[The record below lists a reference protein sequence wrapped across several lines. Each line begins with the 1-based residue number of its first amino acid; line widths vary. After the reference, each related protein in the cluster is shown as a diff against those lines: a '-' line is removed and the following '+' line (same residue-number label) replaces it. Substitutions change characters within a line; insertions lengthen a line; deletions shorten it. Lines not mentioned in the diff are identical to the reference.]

1 MQEDA
6 FLELIHTLCTKDN
19 RYAPDAYLFVR
30 QALDITVKMLEK
42 PPEGPGRHVSGRELL
57 DGIRNFALQEFG
69 PMTRTVLRSW
79 GINATAD
86 FGDIV
91 FNLVES
97 GVLGRTDHDSKEDFK
112 DGYDFE
118 EAFVHPF
125 LPEAKKPGSGPPAP
139 EA

>member
-1 MQEDA
+1 MQENA
-6 FLELIHTLCTKDN
+6 FLELVHMLCTKDS

-30 QALDITVKMLEK
+30 QALDITVKMLER
-42 PPEGPGRHVSGRELL
+42 PPEGPGRHVSGTELL
-57 DGIRNFALQEFG
+57 EGIRNFALQEFG

-86 FGDIV
+86 FGEIV

-97 GVLGRTDHDSKEDFK
+97 GVLGRTDHDSKADFK
-112 DGYDFE
+112 DGYDFD

-125 LPEAKKPGSGPPAP
+125 LPESKKNPGTTSP
-139 EA
+139 

>member
-1 MQEDA
+1 MQENA

-19 RYAPDAYLFVR
+19 RYTPDAYLFVR
-30 QALDITVKMLEK
+30 QALDVTVKILDRPQK
-42 PPEGPGRHVSGRELL
+42 GPGRHVSGGELL

-69 PMTRTVLRSW
+69 PMTRTVLSSW
-79 GINATAD
+79 GINATGD
-86 FGDIV
+86 FGEIV

-112 DGYDFE
+112 DGYDFD

-125 LPEAKKPGSGPPAP
+125 LPESKKGGTV
-139 EA
+139 EK